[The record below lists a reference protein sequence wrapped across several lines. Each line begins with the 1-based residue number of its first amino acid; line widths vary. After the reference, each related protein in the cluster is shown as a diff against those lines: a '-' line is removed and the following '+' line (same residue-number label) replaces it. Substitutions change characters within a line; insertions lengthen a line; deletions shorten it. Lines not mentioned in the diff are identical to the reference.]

1 MCCYTTISQF
11 ENSVATV
18 TNFSSFDLFWRCY
31 LVRMDTVSNIVA
43 RLHEFVVIPG
53 NAIRSLMNKA
63 ENRIEQL
70 ESELAKD
77 RTPSATVV

>member
-1 MCCYTTISQF
+1 
-11 ENSVATV
+11 
-18 TNFSSFDLFWRCY
+18 
-31 LVRMDTVSNIVA
+31 MDTVSNIVA